1 MPREHHLRL
10 EFLHFFPPPENFIE
24 MCLNK
29 WVLVLMESGRGAGAT
44 GAGGE
49 EDDDDEEG
57 AE

>member
-1 MPREHHLRL
+1 
-10 EFLHFFPPPENFIE
+10 